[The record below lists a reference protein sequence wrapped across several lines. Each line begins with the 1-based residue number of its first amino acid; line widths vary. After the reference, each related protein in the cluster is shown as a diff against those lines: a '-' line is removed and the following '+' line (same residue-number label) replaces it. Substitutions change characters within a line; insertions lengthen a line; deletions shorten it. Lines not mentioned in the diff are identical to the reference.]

1 MQLKDILNEYKRR
14 MSVTNDYIAE
24 QVGVNKST
32 VSRWMKG
39 ETKVMK
45 PAVIEKLSY
54 LLGTD
59 VESLLKDSDRFE
71 KPLLGTA
78 KAGYG
83 LFAEENFAGYEE
95 VSKSDYFRG
104 DFFLRVCGDSMTGAH
119 IHDQDLIY
127 VKQCDDAKSGTIAVI
142 LIGNTEV
149 TIKRIIKKE
158 PFLILEAANPAVPT
172 RYFTQE
178 EVRDLPVKII
188 GKVLYSRSDIA

>member
-1 MQLKDILNEYKRR
+1 
-14 MSVTNDYIAE
+14 YIAE
-24 QVGVNKST
+24 HVGVNKST

-59 VESLLKDSDRFE
+59 VESLLKNSDRFE

-78 KAGYG
+78 KAGSG
-83 LFAEENFAGYEE
+83 LFAEENLAGYEE
-95 VSKSDYFRG
+95 VSKSDYYRG
-104 DFFLRVCGDSMTGAH
+104 DYFLRVCGDSMTGAH

-127 VKQCDDAKSGTIAVI
+127 VKQCDDVKSGTIAVI

-149 TIKRIIKKE
+149 TVKRIIKKE
-158 PFLILEAANPAVPT
+158 PFLILEAANPTVPA